1 MLNANMLLA
10 KQSAVLA
17 ALPALADRG
26 AVFEDARMAAPKLTG
41 EDFREALADLEWGG
55 FLQDRGSILLL
66 TSKGLRARRRLL
78 ATLEGRPMPGRVFG
92 GVLPSTGRESL
103 PW

>member
-17 ALPALADRG
+17 ALPAIADRG
-26 AVFEDARMAAPKLTG
+26 AVYEDARRADPMLTG
-41 EDFREALADLEWGG
+41 EDFREALADMEWGG
-55 FLQDRGSILLL
+55 FMQDRGSVLLL

-78 ATLEGRPMPGRVFG
+78 ATIEGRPMPGRVFE
-92 GVLPSTGRESL
+92 GVLPATAKGEL